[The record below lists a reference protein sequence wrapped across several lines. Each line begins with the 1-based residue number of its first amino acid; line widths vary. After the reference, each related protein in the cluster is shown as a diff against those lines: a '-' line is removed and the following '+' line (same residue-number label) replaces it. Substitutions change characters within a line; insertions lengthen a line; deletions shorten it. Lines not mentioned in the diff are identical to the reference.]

1 MLGLRTRTQINSGT
15 LFSSDSLLI
24 SEIPSKHYSTVSSDS
39 NYEESFLTHEAQEES
54 KTILFDSP
62 HDESLVYNLPITLEE
77 LTITIDKNLKNA
89 SPGLDNIPAT
99 MLKNLYYNAVI
110 YLLSLFNAIF
120 SQNTYPLSWQIAI
133 ILPFSII
140 ILEWRSS
147 HIL

>member
-1 MLGLRTRTQINSGT
+1 VLGLRTRTQINSGT

-89 SPGLDNIPAT
+89 SPGLDNIHAT
-99 MLKNLYYNAVI
+99 ILKNLHYTQSSTYSHSSMQSFLKI
-110 YLLSLFNAIF
+110 H
-120 SQNTYPLSWQIAI
+120 TYP
-133 ILPFSII
+133 
-140 ILEWRSS
+140 
-147 HIL
+147 HGK